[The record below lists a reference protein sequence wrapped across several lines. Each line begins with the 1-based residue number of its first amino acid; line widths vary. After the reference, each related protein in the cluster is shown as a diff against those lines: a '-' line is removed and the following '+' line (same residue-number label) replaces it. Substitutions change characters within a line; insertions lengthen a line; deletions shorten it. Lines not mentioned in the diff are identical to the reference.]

1 MDTQLV
7 LITAVA
13 VTIASMAA
21 AIAVTAART
30 GTEADRRR
38 VLAVLLQIALMGW
51 VALLALLA
59 PTR

>member
-7 LITAVA
+7 LITALS
-13 VTIASMAA
+13 VTIASIAA

-30 GTEADRRR
+30 DTEADRRR